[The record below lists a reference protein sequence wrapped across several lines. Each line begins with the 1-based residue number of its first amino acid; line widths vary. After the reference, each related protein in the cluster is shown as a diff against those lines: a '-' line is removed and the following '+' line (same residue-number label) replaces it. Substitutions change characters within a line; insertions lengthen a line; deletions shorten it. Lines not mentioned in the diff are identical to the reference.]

1 MMGAAGL
8 SVNPPLAFF
17 PDPAILPPMPA
28 PSPAR
33 MPDLYEKQLAA
44 YRKRRQKALR
54 LREQGKTFD
63 QIAAAIGCSRQ
74 RAERLVAKAKL
85 EAASA

>member
-1 MMGAAGL
+1 
-8 SVNPPLAFF
+8 
-17 PDPAILPPMPA
+17 
-28 PSPAR
+28 